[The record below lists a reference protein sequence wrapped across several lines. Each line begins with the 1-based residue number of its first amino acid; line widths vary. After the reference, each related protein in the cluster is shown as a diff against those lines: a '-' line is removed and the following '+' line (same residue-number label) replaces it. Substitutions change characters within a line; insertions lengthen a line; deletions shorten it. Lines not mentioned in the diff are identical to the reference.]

1 MGSKAMTT
9 QHLIRQRSSLAL
21 AAVCGVTGFLL
32 LVSMAW
38 HWADHPQPLFAAWVL
53 VGLALVWSLLVRPA
67 VVLDDD
73 GVTIRNVLRDIF
85 IPWVRVTDVEFR
97 WNLKVFAGDRPYV
110 AWAISSQIERPTGV
124 TGGMFAMLPGA
135 ARRVR
140 QGLCTTSRPRCE
152 SERIDGRPVDRAGH
166 GGVCRSCRAG
176 NARGCAGKAG
186 ADHLGATRPGPPAPV
201 RSPRCDPLTVLTQ
214 AVLTQVTSVK
224 ACIEAPTRS
233 NRPLAATLAAARPDA
248 DPTGTMTSR

>member
-9 QHLIRQRSSLAL
+9 QHLTRQRSSLAL

-53 VGLALVWSLLVRPA
+53 FGLALVWSLLVRPA

-73 GVTIRNVLRDIF
+73 GVTIRNVLRDIL

-110 AWAISSQIERPTGV
+110 AWAISSQIERPKGV
-124 TGGMFAMLPGA
+124 AGGMFAVLPG
-135 ARRVR
+135 
-140 QGLCTTSRPRCE
+140 
-152 SERIDGRPVDRAGH
+152 
-166 GGVCRSCRAG
+166 RSM
-176 NARGCAGKAG
+176 
-186 ADHLGATRPGPPAPV
+186 
-201 RSPRCDPLTVLTQ
+201 RSPRPMHHQL
-214 AVLTQVTSVK
+214 
-224 ACIEAPTRS
+224 P
-233 NRPLAATLAAARPDA
+233 P
-248 DPTGTMTSR
+248 M

>member
-9 QHLIRQRSSLAL
+9 QHLTRQRSSLAL

-73 GVTIRNVLRDIF
+73 GVTIRNVLRDFF
-85 IPWVRVTDVEFR
+85 IPWVRVTDVEFH

-110 AWAISSQIERPTGV
+110 AWAISSQIERPKGV
-124 TGGMFAMLPGA
+124 TGGMFAMLPGRLDA
-135 ARRVR
+135 FA
-140 QGLCTTSRPRCE
+140 
-152 SERIDGRPVDRAGH
+152 
-166 GGVCRSCRAG
+166 
-176 NARGCAGKAG
+176 KAY
-186 ADHLGATRPGPPAPV
+186 APPAAPDV
-201 RSPRCDPLTVLTQ
+201 KVSASTVARSIEQ
-214 AVLTQVTSVK
+214 AMEEYAEAVAQV
-224 ACIEAPTRS
+224 
-233 NRPLAATLAAARPDA
+233 TLAAAPERQVRITWVPRVLVLLFLSA
-248 DPTGTMTSR
+248 VLVVTLSLF